1 MKAIRTYELDPKE
14 NLLRMESF
22 ISPDEDSLELP
33 IHTTITV
40 SVSPDST
47 APQAFFLTCTPETPL
62 DLRLQEMQ
70 HIINV
75 LKLMYYGV

>member
-1 MKAIRTYELDPKE
+1 MTAIRTFELDPQEK
-14 NLLRMESF
+14 LLRMESYF
-22 ISPDEDSLELP
+22 PPEEDSLELP

-47 APQAFFLTCTPETPL
+47 APQAFFMNCTPETPL